1 MTNDTVQMIKDK
13 LPFLKHPQ
21 SELQFSWNC
30 AQLGLLIL
38 PLSPFFGGIF
48 LGLALLGTWVRK
60 YRTIIHRPQNLGFA
74 LFSLL
79 LLISTAFAF
88 DRQEAII
95 GLFNL
100 LPFILLFSAFSILI
114 QTPAQLRRL
123 SWILVITSVPVVI
136 IGWGQLFC
144 GWSTGQ
150 QWESALGWAIAL
162 GGNPPGRMASIFMY
176 ANTLAAYLLIVF
188 ILGLGLWL
196 ENYLYEKPRSRS
208 VPDGIRAGLQQLQI
222 DKKTQNANSRQDC
235 AKIRQLRSQF
245 SETSRGRVACRMAL
259 ERVYAVLASE
269 GYYAKSFSFLFLST
283 VVIANFVALILTD
296 SRNGWAIAFFA
307 CLAYAFYQGWYM
319 LVAGVTGLITSV
331 LLAAFA
337 PLSIANVFRQ
347 IIPAHFWAR
356 LNDQLY
362 PDRPVGLLR
371 KTQWEFAWSMT
382 QQRPWTGWGL
392 RNFTPLYQTQTHLWL
407 GHPHNL
413 FLMLSAEI
421 GLPAT
426 VLFCALLSWI
436 FLGGIQVLYSS
447 KYLQAKDKLIFFS
460 YLLVFGAWI
469 LFNTADV
476 TIFDFRLNTLFWLLL
491 GAISGIVYRCKS

>member
-1 MTNDTVQMIKDK
+1 MTNDTVQMTKDN

-30 AQLGLLIL
+30 AQLGLLML
-38 PLSPFFGGIF
+38 PLSPLFGGIF
-48 LGLALLGTWVRK
+48 LGLALLGTWARK
-60 YRTIIHRPQNLGFA
+60 YQTIIRRPQNLGFA

-95 GLFNL
+95 GLFNF

-114 QTPAQLRRL
+114 QTPGQLRRL

-150 QWESALGWAIAL
+150 QWESALGWAIAS

-176 ANTLAAYLLIVF
+176 ANTLAAYLVIVF

-196 ENYLYEKPRSRS
+196 ENY
-208 VPDGIRAGLQQLQI
+208 QQFQI
-222 DKKTQNANSRQDC
+222 DKKTQPANHRQDF
-235 AKIRQLRSQF
+235 AKIRQLRSQI
-245 SETSRGRVACRMAL
+245 
-259 ERVYAVLASE
+259 AVLAFKDS
-269 GYYAKSFSFLFLST
+269 YAKSFSFLFLSA

-307 CLAYAFYQGWYM
+307 CLAYAFYQGWYI
-319 LVAGVTGLITSV
+319 LVAGFTGLVTSA

-337 PLSIANVFRQ
+337 PLSIANIFRQ

-413 FLMLSAEI
+413 FLMFSAEI

-436 FLGGIQVLYSS
+436 FFGGIQILYSS